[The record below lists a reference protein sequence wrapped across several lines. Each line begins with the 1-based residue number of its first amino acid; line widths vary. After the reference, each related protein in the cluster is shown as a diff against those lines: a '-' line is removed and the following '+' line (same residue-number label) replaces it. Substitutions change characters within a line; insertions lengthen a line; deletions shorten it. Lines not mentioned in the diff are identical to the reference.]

1 MRQSTLTGVGLTLS
15 RKPPAAKPNGI
26 EALIGTLKAE
36 EDLAFYCVL
45 PSGSTLKS
53 ISELLLR
60 CAANAPVTVDA
71 SGMVF
76 VACDPASGR
85 LIHIELR
92 AEDMLRFRFLGT
104 ATLRSTLECSSLH
117 SVFGQLKRKDQVV
130 LYATH
135 GGEWGSLVDYSAT
148 RDHMKHNTIAVRH
161 HGPAPDYVIPN
172 GYTGP
177 GVPISS
183 NILQRT
189 FREYKH
195 LSKRIILTGNDV
207 YVHFQTDARYSL
219 HRSDNLFGALEPRE
233 DDVAVE
239 LGITTLSRALK
250 VTQFNRTVHVACH
263 PDLPVRIRSNLG
275 AHGSAVSVFL
285 QNEGLPKA
293 GGAGGGGGG

>member
-1 MRQSTLTGVGLTLS
+1 MRQSTLTGCLRLSDRPPDSLSGVG
-15 RKPPAAKPNGI
+15 
-26 EALIGTLKAE
+26 ALIGTLNAE
-36 EDLAFYCVL
+36 EDLAFYCVM
-45 PSGSTLKS
+45 PSGSTLKC

-60 CAANAPVTVDA
+60 CAPNAPVTVDA
-71 SGMVF
+71 AGMVF

-92 AEDMLRFRFLGT
+92 AADMLRYRFMGN
-104 ATLRSTLECSSLH
+104 APLRSTLECNSLH

-135 GGEWGSLVDYSAT
+135 SGEWGSLVDYSAN

-161 HGPAPDYVIPN
+161 QGPAPEYVIPT
-172 GYTGP
+172 GYPGH

-195 LSKRIILTGNDV
+195 LSKRIVLTGNAT
-207 YVHFQTDARYSL
+207 YVHFQTDSRYSL
-219 HRSDNLFGALEPRE
+219 HRSDNLFGNLDPHD
-233 DDVAVE
+233 DDVTVE

-250 VTQFNRTVHVACH
+250 VTQFNRTVHIACH
-263 PDLPVRIRSNLG
+263 ADLPVRLQSQLG
-275 AHGSAVSVFL
+275 SHGSAVSVFL
-285 QNEGLPKA
+285 QNECPKA
-293 GGAGGGGGG
+293 TVG